1 MSATLT
7 TFNIESNKYLHT
19 VSLEDEGLQPPT
31 PTPWCFTDDFI
42 DDKIKRAEVAV
53 VEVSAQFELFLF
65 FLIGTHK

>member
-1 MSATLT
+1 VSATLT

-53 VEVSAQFELFLF
+53 VEVSA
-65 FLIGTHK
+65 